1 MLRVLGWR
9 ALLIHGDPCVLDRW
23 LWLRAHLR
31 GGNART
37 FDAGAGNGGFS
48 IYAAR
53 AGNDVV
59 AASFSERELESV
71 RHRADQLGVLGI
83 ERATQSWT
91 AAGNRPVAQTRG
103 SLALTQLAWWTAARC
118 RPPAGTHRWAGC
130 CTSGQRRGKCQR
142 RRRREDDVEKTT

>member
-1 MLRVLGWR
+1 MDGGSEPFTARKRIRPVAPFSVARACQGGGASLVYLAPMSDPMLRILGWR

-23 LWLRAHLR
+23 LWLRGHLR
-31 GGNART
+31 RGNART

-71 RHRADQLGVLGI
+71 RR
-83 ERATQSWT
+83 
-91 AAGNRPVAQTRG
+91 
-103 SLALTQLAWWTAARC
+103 
-118 RPPAGTHRWAGC
+118 
-130 CTSGQRRGKCQR
+130 
-142 RRRREDDVEKTT
+142 